1 MPKKAELSFEKATER
16 LQEIVSLL
24 EKGNAS
30 LDESLKL
37 YEEGISLV
45 RYCNSTLDNA
55 EERIKILMSNENGQV
70 VEKDFFENV

>member
-55 EERIKILMSNENGQV
+55 EERIKILMSNENGQA

>member
-24 EKGNAS
+24 EKGKAS

-37 YEEGISLV
+37 YEEGVSLV